1 MKLLHCRLVYYLEC
15 IIENSGTNLQQ
26 KAINTFLLSSIMKNN
41 FCLGTKDFSV
51 KSKLLSEVVDPTVN
65 MDPIGPAESG
75 GAADAG
81 VVLLEVCTDVMPDE
95 DASMGRNF

>member
-1 MKLLHCRLVYYLEC
+1 MSSYENFGLYL
-15 IIENSGTNLQQ
+15 QH

-51 KSKLLSEVVDPTVN
+51 KSTLLSEVVDPTLN
-65 MDPIGPAESG
+65 MDPRVPADPG
-75 GAADAG
+75 GTADAG
-81 VVLLEVCTDVMPDE
+81 VVVLEVCTDDVPDD